1 MKPLAALALAVAF
14 GALPGH
20 AFAHVSL
27 VMSSPRAGANLEA
40 APAEVRLTFD
50 GELDPARSG
59 FTVLDHHGQA
69 VGSGQVD
76 LDVADRNV
84 LAGTIDIS
92 EPGTYTVE
100 WSVLGIDG
108 HEISDAFSFGY
119 ASDDANDT
127 PDTALPAGT
136 PKGNL
141 AVLAGIGLLALA
153 ALRAVRGSLVR

>member
-1 MKPLAALALAVAF
+1 MKPLTALVLAMAF

-27 VMSSPRAGANLEA
+27 VMSSPQAGANLEA

-59 FTVLDHHGQA
+59 FTVLDHRGQA
-69 VGSGQVD
+69 VGRGQVD
-76 LDVADRNV
+76 LGVADRNV
-84 LAGTIDIS
+84 LAGSIEVS
-92 EPGTYTVE
+92 VPGTYTVE

-108 HEISDAFSFGY
+108 HEISGAFSFGY
-119 ASDDANDT
+119 ASDANDT

-136 PKGNL
+136 KGNL